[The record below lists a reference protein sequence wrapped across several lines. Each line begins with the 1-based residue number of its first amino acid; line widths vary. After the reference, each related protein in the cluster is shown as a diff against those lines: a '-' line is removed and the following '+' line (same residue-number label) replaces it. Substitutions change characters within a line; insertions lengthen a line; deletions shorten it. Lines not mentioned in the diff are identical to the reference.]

1 MATQLGKKR
10 VPERKVLHRER
21 TREIHKD
28 FKKKK
33 LHGKTGSKIMMNMV
47 IVFKI
52 TDFISDRIKAS
63 TAGFLVFNLFRDKQ

>member
-1 MATQLGKKR
+1 
-10 VPERKVLHRER
+10 
-21 TREIHKD
+21 
-28 FKKKK
+28 
-33 LHGKTGSKIMMNMV
+33 MMNMV

>member
-1 MATQLGKKR
+1 VRIISALPT
-10 VPERKVLHRER
+10 PTACYEY
-21 TREIHKD
+21 
-28 FKKKK
+28 KKKK